1 MHISIFIRIAATLIV
16 VTLFLTIGYTQTQKG
31 QSIRL
36 NAILEGLLWDD
47 NFRMS
52 GDGNTIV
59 LQDLNITRTFIWKNN
74 KWEEQAQIKN
84 KRWDYF
90 NISNDGLALAA
101 SFKPNLPDAPTKL
114 FVYDFVDGVW
124 FLRQGLDETLYD
136 GVNLKTHQFG
146 LSENGKRIFILNCGI
161 DNSDE
166 CILKILH
173 YQNNTW
179 KVELDTSFDNL
190 RFQYGYISYDGST
203 LLLREFYGNKIRIY
217 KFLDNAWR
225 TIYTNLDIGDLDY
238 FSRAISLSA
247 KGDELHCIK
256 IIHDENDTA
265 EKFIIRYKISDTNI
279 EEIYRQRI
287 DFNFDNF
294 TRFSLDGTCLVTGT
308 EPDIFQSNR
317 VRLYKYSDNQYSEI
331 ETNLINLDT
340 TLYFGVGRNISDDC
354 STLSIGVRPKEIL
367 SGLSEIRVYD
377 ISNLMTSVSDDYNS
391 RIIKIF
397 PNPTLGTLN
406 IEGIKLPVELTIRNV
421 NGQII
426 LNQKLESKLLD
437 IDKYPNGIYFISF
450 KNNER
455 FETFKIVK
463 I

>member
-1 MHISIFIRIAATLIV
+1 MSATFIAGI
-16 VTLFLTIGYTQTQKG
+16 LFITIGYTQTQKG

-36 NAILEGLLWDD
+36 NTILEGLWDA

-52 GDGNTIV
+52 GDGNMIV
-59 LQDLNITRTFIWKNN
+59 IQDINITRTFIWKNN
-74 KWEEQAQIKN
+74 KWEEQAQIKD

-101 SFKPNLPDAPTKL
+101 SFKSNLPDAPTKL
-114 FVYDFVDGVW
+114 FVYDFVDGAW
-124 FLRQGLDETLYD
+124 LLRQGLDEILFD
-136 GVNLKTHQFG
+136 RNNLKTHQFG
-146 LSENGKRIFILNCGI
+146 LSENGKRIFILNCSI

-190 RFQYGYISYDGST
+190 RFQYGHISYDGNT
-203 LLLREFYGNKIRIY
+203 LLVREIYGNKIRIY
-217 KFLDNAWR
+217 KFIDNEWR
-225 TIYTNLDIGDLDY
+225 IIYTNLDTGDLDY

-256 IIHDENDTA
+256 IINDENDTA
-265 EKFIIRYKISDTNI
+265 EKFIIRYKISDTTI
-279 EEIYRQRI
+279 EEIYRQKI
-287 DFNFDNF
+287 DFNFDHF

-308 EPDIFQSNR
+308 EQDIFQSNR
-317 VRLYKYSDNQYSEI
+317 VKLFKFSDNQYSEI

-367 SGLSEIRVYD
+367 PGLSEIRVYD
-377 ISNLMTSVSDDYNS
+377 ISSLTTSISDTANS
-391 RIIKIF
+391 ESTKIF
-397 PNPTLGTLN
+397 PNPTNGWLHIYGSQL
-406 IEGIKLPVELTIRNV
+406 LTQLIIHNL
-421 NGQII
+421 NGQMI
-426 LNQKLESKLLD
+426 LNQNLESNK
-437 IDKYPNGIYFISF
+437 IDLNNFPNGIYFISF